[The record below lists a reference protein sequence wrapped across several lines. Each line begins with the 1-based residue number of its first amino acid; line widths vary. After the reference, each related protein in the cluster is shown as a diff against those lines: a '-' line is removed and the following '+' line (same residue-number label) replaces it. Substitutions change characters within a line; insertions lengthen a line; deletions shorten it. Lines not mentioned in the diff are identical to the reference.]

1 MASRR
6 ETSALRSV
14 PDAPGEP
21 DFGERTGREAER
33 EAYRLQYDLG
43 KHLSTLGTAAVL
55 GVSALSAVLLPAPE
69 GAVYPGILGLS
80 LLCLVA
86 AVLLAALDMRDAV
99 NRVSGRGPAPRR
111 SYRLSLGWYSLCA
124 GVLLFAA
131 FAAQGVG
138 PYLFW
143 GPALAL
149 LPVMLAV
156 RGSGP
161 ARPSP
166 RRHTRPAE
174 HPSQQPWR
182 RAG

>member
-6 ETSALRSV
+6 EASALRPV

-21 DFGERTGREAER
+21 VVGEKAGREAER

-55 GVSALSAVLLPAPE
+55 GVSALSAVLLPVPE
-69 GAVYPGILGLS
+69 GAVYPVILGLS
-80 LLCLVA
+80 LFCLVA
-86 AVLLAALDMRDAV
+86 SVLLAALDMRDAV

-111 SYRLSLGWYSLCA
+111 SYRLSLGWYSLGA

-131 FAAQGVG
+131 FAAQGLG

-149 LPVMLAV
+149 LPVMLAA
-156 RGSGP
+156 RSRGP
-161 ARPSP
+161 ASPKP
-166 RRHTRPAE
+166 RRRTHIGDS
-174 HPSQQPWR
+174 PSW
-182 RAG
+182 